1 MAYPS
6 FHPRPQR
13 KLALLV
19 EDGPDRS
26 GHVFDN
32 EKHPDRTGCAFTAG
46 KRAKTPIVRLA
57 YRSAVDQIL
66 YALGCNRPGA
76 DAHIDPAGEGDVVQR
91 CELARNNDPLRG
103 VFRVQ
108 SRPL

>member
-32 EKHPDRTGCAFTAG
+32 EKHPDRMGCAFTAG
-46 KRAKTPIVRLA
+46 KRANCL
-57 YRSAVDQIL
+57 SAVDQIL